1 MHLQRLLQQATDN
14 SSEAMGTPTGST
26 PMLKKLSD
34 GNQTLHVRTK
44 QRALEVLLCPE
55 TEHHDISRMTCPQ
68 HVYRFIYVSLSL
80 KQV

>member
-44 QRALEVLLCPE
+44 QRALEVL
-55 TEHHDISRMTCPQ
+55 
-68 HVYRFIYVSLSL
+68 
-80 KQV
+80 